1 MEKSPMVSSKAR
13 TNKLVK
19 LGLLAAIS
27 VVLVLFVK
35 FPIFPTAAPFLEY
48 DLADVPILIGTFMF
62 GPIEGLLITVVVSIL
77 QWLLVSPASGWVGA
91 VMHICATGAFVM
103 VAGLIYKKKRTI
115 GGAILALAAG
125 ALTMCIAMVPMNIF
139 ISPFYIMLL
148 GFKETYPEAQSFY
161 ISEYI
166 WYSVAF
172 NFIKAGINAVITF
185 LLYKATAKLFNLID
199 FKKKHP
205 KA

>member
-35 FPIFPTAAPFLEY
+35 FPIFPAASFLEY

-139 ISPFYIMLL
+139 ISPFYILL
-148 GFKETYPEAQSFY
+148 FGIKETYPEAQSYY

-199 FKKKHP
+199 FKKKDH

>member
-35 FPIFPTAAPFLEY
+35 FPIFPNASFLEY

-103 VAGLIYKKKRTI
+103 VAGLIYKKKRTM

-139 ISPFYIMLL
+139 ISPFYILL
-148 GFKETYPEAQSFY
+148 FGIKETYPEAQSFY

-199 FKKKHP
+199 FKKKHH

>member
-35 FPIFPTAAPFLEY
+35 FPIFPNASFLEY

-139 ISPFYIMLL
+139 ISPFYIMLF
-148 GFKETYPEAQSFY
+148 GIKETYPEAQSYY

-199 FKKKHP
+199 FKKKHHET
-205 KA
+205 

>member
-35 FPIFPTAAPFLEY
+35 FPLFPDAPFIEY

-139 ISPFYIMLL
+139 ISPFYILL
-148 GFKETYPEAQSFY
+148 FGIKETYPEAQSFY

-199 FKKKHP
+199 FKEKHH

>member
-35 FPIFPTAAPFLEY
+35 FPIFPAAPFLEY

-139 ISPFYIMLL
+139 ISPFYILL
-148 GFKETYPEAQSFY
+148 FGIKETYPEAQSYY

>member
-35 FPIFPTAAPFLEY
+35 FPIFPAAPFLEY

-139 ISPFYIMLL
+139 ISPFYILL
-148 GFKETYPEAQSFY
+148 LDPRVKTYPEAQSIY

-199 FKKKHP
+199 FKKKHH

>member
-27 VVLVLFVK
+27 VVLVPIVK
-35 FPIFPTAAPFLEY
+35 FPIFPAAPFLEY
-48 DLADVPILIGTFMF
+48 DLADVPILIGTSMF

-139 ISPFYIMLL
+139 ISPFYILL
-148 GFKETYPEAQSFY
+148 FGIKETYPEAQSFY

-172 NFIKAGINAVITF
+172 NFIKAGINAVLTF

-199 FKKKHP
+199 FKKKHH